1 VAYDSKKISATILMP
16 FILLS
21 PILKAS
27 FSYARQF
34 VHRSKSSRHFL
45 CSSDDVFDLLNNI
58 IRQWL
63 RLMGF
68 NQFTSPR
75 IHPLFKGQLF

>member
-1 VAYDSKKISATILMP
+1 MH

-21 PILKAS
+21 PIFQAS
-27 FSYARQF
+27 FAYARLF

-75 IHPLFKGQLF
+75 IHTLFEGHLTRFTPRLRTAAIK